1 MVQVG
6 LLARSPQRASA
17 EAAGSADTYMGVL
30 GVTIAPGKPYDQRHR
45 GAYEVS
51 VALRNRLFG
60 N

>member
-1 MVQVG
+1 
-6 LLARSPQRASA
+6 
-17 EAAGSADTYMGVL
+17 VL
-30 GVTIAPGKPYDQRHR
+30 GVTIAPGDPYDQRHR